1 MHALDTLAVGEGRTA
16 PLEAQKAW
24 TDLYIYPSF
33 EFRAA
38 DDLLTSLRWSRS
50 RHIVLTA
57 ALAAKDSAMSSYSD
71 IAKSGNYKFDMFGD
85 SMLTV

>member
-1 MHALDTLAVGEGRTA
+1 MHTLDTLAVGEGRTA

-24 TDLYIYPSF
+24 ADLYIYPSF

-38 DDLLTSLRWSRS
+38 DDLLTSLRS

-57 ALAAKDSAMSSYSD
+57 ALAGKDFAMSSYSD
-71 IAKSGNYKFDMFGD
+71 IAKSGNCKFDMFGD